1 MKHIHIKVIY
11 VLLSIL
17 LVTCFTMGVIVV
29 HADDL
34 YSEFL
39 DLYVEVARL
48 AQQGIDVS
56 NLVEKLKEAHEALT
70 NGRSINLS
78 IIRAEI
84 DNTRHEISRIVLY
97 KNLVKGS
104 AILGLI
110 SIPILVYILLPRVYL
125 YIWYKSRRKWVVKT

>member
-29 HADDL
+29 YADDL

>member
-1 MKHIHIKVIY
+1 MKHLHIKVIY

-29 HADDL
+29 YADDL

>member
-1 MKHIHIKVIY
+1 VKHLHIKVIY

-29 HADDL
+29 YADDL

>member
-1 MKHIHIKVIY
+1 MVY
-11 VLLSIL
+11 
-17 LVTCFTMGVIVV
+17 
-29 HADDL
+29 ADDL